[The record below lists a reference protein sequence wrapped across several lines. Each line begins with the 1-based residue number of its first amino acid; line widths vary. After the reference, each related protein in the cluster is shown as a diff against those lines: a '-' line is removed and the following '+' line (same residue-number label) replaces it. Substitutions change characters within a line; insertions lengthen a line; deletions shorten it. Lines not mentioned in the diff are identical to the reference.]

1 MRGSQMGF
9 IIWICR
15 VLSSNQSTGIRT
27 MDLGAEEETVAGLGD
42 QMTSHGHLCYQGWQD
57 STLTLASKTD
67 RLIMGGAL
75 YMGMCGALL
84 LVLPTVL
91 FALKS

>member
-1 MRGSQMGF
+1 MGF

-15 VLSSNQSTGIRT
+15 VLCSNQSTCIRI
-27 MDLGAEEETVAGLGD
+27 MVLVVEEETVAGLGD

-67 RLIMGGAL
+67 RLIVFI
-75 YMGMCGALL
+75 CG
-84 LVLPTVL
+84 
-91 FALKS
+91 SSSYSN

>member
-1 MRGSQMGF
+1 MGF

-15 VLSSNQSTGIRT
+15 VLSSNQSTGIRI
-27 MDLGAEEETVAGLGD
+27 MDLEAEEETVAGLGD

-75 YMGMCGALL
+75 YTGIMCGALL

>member
-1 MRGSQMGF
+1 MGF

-15 VLSSNQSTGIRT
+15 VLSSNQSTGIRI
-27 MDLGAEEETVAGLGD
+27 MDLEAEEETVAGLGD

-57 STLTLASKTD
+57 STLTLPSKTD

-75 YMGMCGALL
+75 YTGIMCGALL

>member
-1 MRGSQMGF
+1 
-9 IIWICR
+9 
-15 VLSSNQSTGIRT
+15 
-27 MDLGAEEETVAGLGD
+27 
-42 QMTSHGHLCYQGWQD
+42 MTSHDHMCYQGWQD

-84 LVLPTVL
+84 VLPTVL